1 MMAKIITRK
10 KNPKIVKEKLLN
22 SLRESDTVEEQE
34 FNMHNIVTQGEAT
47 DIIKHYEI
55 RKT

>member
-34 FNMHNIVTQGEAT
+34 FNMHNIITQGEAI

>member
-34 FNMHNIVTQGEAT
+34 FNMHNIINQGEAI